1 MYIFILDGIHHIVRS
16 KNIQITT
23 SKISNSQVNINVG
36 GDVVAQN
43 YSNGTD
49 TIKIRFE
56 GDLARLDCGSCEIS
70 GSVHGN
76 VDSGSLKVSGN
87 ITADSIDCGSLDC
100 HGDISARK
108 IDAGS
113 IKALSITKTK

>member
-1 MYIFILDGIHHIVRS
+1 MYTLILDGIRHIVRS

-23 SKISNSQVNINVG
+23 SKISSSQVNIRVG
-36 GDVVAQN
+36 GNIVSQD

-49 TIKIRFE
+49 TIKISFE

-87 ITADSIDCGSLDC
+87 ITANSIDCGSLDC

-113 IKALSITKTK
+113 VKALSITKTK